1 MNKEAVAE
9 LLAYQVP
16 PTQIAAAFGVS
27 SQYIANLV
35 REDETLQSML
45 QEKAEAIAIREHD
58 NKVNLEVIT
67 HDLLSKIQ
75 EQIGMSDSLMESTKA
90 LQLIQDIV
98 AKMRAVSHGGSQ
110 EGPKVGTIELNIA
123 PGAEVQIQTNGQKE
137 IINIAG
143 RDMAPMPAHRVL
155 QAVKEKRDAATGEP
169 TEVGAAIA
177 DSGSY
182 TVPATNSL

>member
-75 EQIGMSDSLMESTKA
+75 EQIGKYGMEKFDQP
-90 LQLIQDIV
+90 LFY
-98 AKMRAVSHGGSQ
+98 
-110 EGPKVGTIELNIA
+110 PC
-123 PGAEVQIQTNGQKE
+123 
-137 IINIAG
+137 
-143 RDMAPMPAHRVL
+143 
-155 QAVKEKRDAATGEP
+155 
-169 TEVGAAIA
+169 A
-177 DSGSY
+177 DE
-182 TVPATNSL
+182 

>member
-35 REDETLQSML
+35 REDEALQDML
-45 QEKAEAIAIREHD
+45 REKAEAIAIREHD

-98 AKMRAVSHGGSQ
+98 AKMRAVTHGVHQ

-137 IINIAG
+137 IISIAG

-155 QAVKEKRDAATGEP
+155 QAVKENRDAAQS
-169 TEVGAAIA
+169 TEVGSASA
-177 DSGSY
+177 DAGSF
-182 TVPATNSL
+182 TVPATDSL

>member
-16 PTQIAAAFGVS
+16 PSQIAAAFGVS
-27 SQYIANLV
+27 SQYIANMV
-35 REDETLQSML
+35 REDETLQDML
-45 QEKAEAIAIREHD
+45 REKAEAIAVREHD

-75 EQIGMSDSLMESTKA
+75 EQITMSDSLMESTKA
-90 LQLIQDIV
+90 LQIVQDIV
-98 AKMRAVSHGGSQ
+98 AKMRAISHGSSQ
-110 EGPKVGTIELNIA
+110 EGPKAGTIELNIA
-123 PGAEVQIQTNGQKE
+123 PGAEVQIQTNGQSE

-155 QAVKEKRDAATGEP
+155 QAVKEKRDAASGESTP
-169 TEVGAAIA
+169 VGTAPA
-177 DSGSY
+177 DARSY
-182 TVPATNSL
+182 SVPATDSL